1 MAEKV
6 TKEEMAKI
14 LADNRH
20 KELLS
25 AIRRMQTSIGEIKVT
40 DDIRAVINLNSNVAT
55 ILTQIADH
63 LSNIQTP
70 IPSPS
75 VTINQ
80 QEVVSAIRELSQ
92 QMTTALQQPLV
103 DPPVREWEFEI
114 IRDNFMRISS
124 VKAKPKTDTT

>member
-6 TKEEMAKI
+6 TREEMAKI

-25 AIRRMQTSIGEIKVT
+25 AIRRMQTAIGEIKIT
-40 DDIRAVINLNSNVAT
+40 DDIRAVINMNSHMAT
-55 ILTQIADH
+55 ILDQIADH
-63 LSNIQTP
+63 MSNIQTP
-70 IPSPS
+70 PPAPS
-75 VTINQ
+75 VNINQ
-80 QEVVSAIRELSQ
+80 DEVVQAIRELSLK
-92 QMTTALQQPLV
+92 MTTALQQQPI

-124 VKAKPKTDTT
+124 VKAKPKDQ